1 MWLALSS
8 STKRAHKVLCFAFSG
23 RSFGDDLAHELAD
36 VLKLALGEMDVAD
49 SRLW

>member
-1 MWLALSS
+1 MVGAVELDEA
-8 STKRAHKVLCFAFSG
+8 RAQGAVFAFSG